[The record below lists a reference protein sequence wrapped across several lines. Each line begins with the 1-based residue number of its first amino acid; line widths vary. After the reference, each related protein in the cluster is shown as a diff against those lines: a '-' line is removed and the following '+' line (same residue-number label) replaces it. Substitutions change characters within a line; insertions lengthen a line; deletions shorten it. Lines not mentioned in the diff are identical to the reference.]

1 MLLKVEVL
9 DPTLALPNVNDMII
23 RVYPRDGEQTRSL
36 FIRRDD
42 FMKKTS
48 FRKLRLQEFN
58 AYDNERTLR
67 ENIYDLEQENIR
79 IENLVEEMVRLKI
92 SIPVILKWMR
102 QMEDNAAEIVYI
114 NSLVQLD
121 LESYDFSATS
131 TLFFRGND
139 KR

>member
-1 MLLKVEVL
+1 
-9 DPTLALPNVNDMII
+9 
-23 RVYPRDGEQTRSL
+23 
-36 FIRRDD
+36 
-42 FMKKTS
+42 MKKTS
-48 FRKLRLQEFN
+48 FQKLRLQEFN
-58 AYDNERTLR
+58 TYDNERTLR

-79 IENLVEEMVRLKI
+79 IENLIEEMVRLKI
-92 SIPVILKWMR
+92 SIPVIIKWMR

>member
-1 MLLKVEVL
+1 
-9 DPTLALPNVNDMII
+9 
-23 RVYPRDGEQTRSL
+23 
-36 FIRRDD
+36 
-42 FMKKTS
+42 MKKTS
-48 FRKLRLQEFN
+48 FQKLRLQEFN

-79 IENLVEEMVRLKI
+79 IEKLVEEMVQLKI
-92 SIPVILKWMR
+92 SIPVILNWMR

-121 LESYDFSATS
+121 IENYDFSATS